1 LGEEGEA
8 MYFIT
13 ISEMI
18 GTKGV
23 EIATELSKQLNY
35 SFFGEGELLKVAEK
49 MGYFLDVKRLDEKGP
64 GFYDR
69 FFSEK
74 PIIYFDRLQSV
85 MYEVAREGNAL
96 FFGKGSQLL
105 LHDFDCALHV
115 LVTGSREKRIARIAE
130 EHKVGRDV
138 AEEMVDRSDHDKRSF
153 LRFAFDEDW
162 LNPKLYDVIL
172 NTDKL
177 SVDSAVK
184 MILNAANSQE
194 IKACGIDSVKKLGR
208 LSLNRQIE
216 SALLEQ
222 GLAKAHIFFDVENED
237 SVRIYGI
244 ALSQEEKDRTEEV
257 LKGLK
262 GVKTI
267 TNDVGVYT
275 GVMGT

>member
-1 LGEEGEA
+1 
-8 MYFIT
+8 
-13 ISEMI
+13 
-18 GTKGV
+18 
-23 EIATELSKQLNY
+23 
-35 SFFGEGELLKVAEK
+35 
-49 MGYFLDVKRLDEKGP
+49 
-64 GFYDR
+64 
-69 FFSEK
+69 
-74 PIIYFDRLQSV
+74 
-85 MYEVAREGNAL
+85 MYEVAREGSAL

-184 MILNAANSQE
+184 MILDAANSHE
-194 IKACGIDSVKKLGR
+194 IKACGIDSVRKLGR

-216 SALLEQ
+216 SALLEE
-222 GLAKAHIFFDVENED
+222 GLAKAHIFFDVDNED

-244 ALSQEEKDRTEEV
+244 ALSQ
-257 LKGLK
+257 
-262 GVKTI
+262 
-267 TNDVGVYT
+267 
-275 GVMGT
+275 